1 MLAYALETTQSAW
14 VEHVSPGSARA
25 VCTTA
30 REQTNGTRR
39 FLNIFDVGFAREQV
53 SARLELRRKVRFGD
67 SEILRSP
74 AGVCVFAVGRTGS
87 VLGFRYQKSL
97 GFHYKST
104 KNWYILKLDFC

>member
-87 VLGFRYQKSL
+87 LLAPHGFVCRSL
-97 GFHYKST
+97 AFGV
-104 KNWYILKLDFC
+104 